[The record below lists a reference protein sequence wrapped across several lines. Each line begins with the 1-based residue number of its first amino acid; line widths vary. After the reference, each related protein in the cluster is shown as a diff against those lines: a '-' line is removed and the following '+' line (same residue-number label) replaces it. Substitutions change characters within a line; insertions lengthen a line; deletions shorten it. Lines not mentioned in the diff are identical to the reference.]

1 MKALKVLKVTTII
14 QAVHAVLIATSAVSV
29 LLYAAYNIEWLL
41 PVAFVLL
48 FYSVYFPVPLPCLFV
63 NLSCLFS
70 ARRNPEEKERL
81 GSRWLIVPVMFVGS
95 ILLFLIVVWAF
106 AVAPEI
112 RGTKW

>member
-1 MKALKVLKVTTII
+1 MKALKVFKVTTVI

-48 FYSVYFPVPLPCLFV
+48 FYSVYFPVPLPCLII
-63 NLSCLFS
+63 NLVYLFS
-70 ARRNPEEKERL
+70 AWRNPEEKERL

-106 AVAPEI
+106 GVAPEI
-112 RGTKW
+112 SGTKW